1 MRRTIALFS
10 LCLVIAAA
18 YAEGPA
24 AKPKDLQPLP
34 EPPPLGP
41 GGDQSLE
48 PQVTIVK
55 RGETT
60 VEEYRIHGHLYMLKV
75 TPAHGKPYYLID
87 RRGDGNFTRQDN
99 LDSGVRVPEWV
110 LFEF

>member
-1 MRRTIALFS
+1 MRRMIALFS
-10 LCLVIAAA
+10 LCLAFAAA
-18 YAEGPA
+18 YAAGPP

-34 EPPPLGP
+34 PPPGP
-41 GGDQSLE
+41 DSDQSLE

-60 VEEYRIHGHLYMLKV
+60 VEEYRIHGHLYMMKV
-75 TPAHGKPYYLID
+75 TPPHGKPYYLVD
-87 RRGDGNFTRQDN
+87 QRGDGNFARQDN